1 MIYIGSDHRGF
12 KVKEKIKA
20 ILDKKKLNYQDLGT
34 NSNNAPSDYPDFAQ
48 KVGQSISSPHDRG
61 ILICYTGTG
70 MCIAANKIKG
80 VRASVVWN
88 IFTAKKSREDND
100 ANVLCLPAKFITNTN
115 LEKIVDE
122 WLKTKFSGQERYVR
136 RLNKINKIE
145 SKIVNE

>member
-12 KVKEKIKA
+12 KVKEKIKV

-34 NSNNAPSDYPDFAQ
+34 NSDSVPSDYPDFAQ
-48 KVGQSISSPHDRG
+48 KVGQSISGPSDRG
-61 ILICYTGTG
+61 ILVCYTGTG

-88 IFTAKKSREDND
+88 VFTAKRSREDND
-100 ANVLCLPAKFITNTN
+100 ANILCLPAKFITNTN
-115 LEKIVDE
+115 LEKILNS
-122 WLKTKFSGQERYVR
+122 WLETKFSGRERHIR

-145 SKIVNE
+145 SKHSQ